1 MYAEAGLLFPYF
13 QNFSQEVQ
21 QLEEYCKTQFLQNLI
36 EKINMASFSKCFFF
50 FFFLAL
56 DEFATVT
63 FCSWQFWKF
72 HSGKLTWLKYQ
83 EHVHL
88 FLAQVGLHVFREMVF
103 EVGIEPN
110 GITMVGLLKPSANLG
125 DLNIG
130 RMVHGLVISRGF
142 GFEVYMENS
151 LIDMYSK
158 LLGYLLALSM
168 YALSN
173 WSL

>member
-50 FFFLAL
+50 IFFLSCFGWICNSDFL
-56 DEFATVT
+56 CLTILEVP
-63 FCSWQFWKF
+63 FWKTHF
-72 HSGKLTWLKYQ
+72 IKYQ

-88 FLAQVGLHVFREMVF
+88 FLAQVGLQVFREMVF
-103 EVGIEPN
+103 EVGIEPD
-110 GITMVGLLKPSANLG
+110 GITMVGLLKAIANLG
-125 DLNIG
+125 DLNIV

-142 GFEVYMENS
+142 GFEVYMGNS
-151 LIDMYSK
+151 LIDIYSK
-158 LLGYLLALSM
+158 CYDAKSAFKAFNEM
-168 YALSN
+168 S
-173 WSL
+173 

>member
-1 MYAEAGLLFPYF
+1 
-13 QNFSQEVQ
+13 
-21 QLEEYCKTQFLQNLI
+21 
-36 EKINMASFSKCFFF
+36 
-50 FFFLAL
+50 
-56 DEFATVT
+56 
-63 FCSWQFWKF
+63 
-72 HSGKLTWLKYQ
+72 
-83 EHVHL
+83 
-88 FLAQVGLHVFREMVF
+88 MVF

-130 RMVHGLVISRGF
+130 RMVHGLVTSRGF